1 MLIVLNS
8 RFLGVILKVIVAE
21 KTGMYFMQQKYDMCD
36 MATVYKP
43 TEFGQNWNLDRYVC

>member
-8 RFLGVILKVIVAE
+8 RFLCVILNVIVAE
-21 KTGMYFMQQKYDMCD
+21 KNIMHFMQQKYDMYD

-43 TEFGQNWNLDRYVC
+43 TEFGQNLNLDRYVC